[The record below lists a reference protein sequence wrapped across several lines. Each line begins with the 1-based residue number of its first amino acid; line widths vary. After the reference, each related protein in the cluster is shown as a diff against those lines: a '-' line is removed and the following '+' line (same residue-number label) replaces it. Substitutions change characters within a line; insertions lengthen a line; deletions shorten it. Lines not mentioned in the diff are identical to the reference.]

1 MRLKNIKIAY
11 RLALGFG
18 LMLVLM
24 AGITAIAERASK
36 QARNSLSETVN
47 RSNSKSALAALMRQT
62 LIRQGLIARHIG
74 MSNDIEEMQ
83 KEMARVAVEQKIY
96 HDNEIKLI
104 AMGLS
109 RDELAIVAEMQ
120 QHNTAIQPFMRQA
133 EELVAAFNAG
143 QAVKILT
150 TQAAPIQ
157 EEWLNVIDR
166 LLDQQHTQIR
176 NNLAQFEAAS
186 DQATLLMLTIFGV
199 SMVLAIAIGALVTR
213 SITGSVTQLMIFS
226 KRVGDGDFSARTS
239 QGGEHEFALLG
250 HAMNQMAE
258 SIEKSH
264 VLLANSAVAL
274 KHQATHDALT
284 GLPNRALLEDRLQ
297 QAMLYAQRYDRLVTL
312 AFIDLDNFK
321 FINDSLGHNAGDE
334 LLKTV
339 AERMLQCVRSTD
351 TVVRLG
357 GDEFVIILFDQP
369 KRSETITA
377 LLQKIRESVAQT
389 VHLGG
394 HDFQITC
401 SMGLVTYPGDGED
414 AQTLLKN
421 ADTAMYRAKELGRN
435 NYQFFANE
443 MNARIQEKNWL
454 QEGLL
459 NAIARQ
465 QFQLLYQPQVDLR
478 TGCIIGVEALIRW
491 QHPELG
497 MISPARFIPQAEE
510 SGLIVAIGDWVLHTA
525 CQQNKAWQK
534 AGLPPISMSVNVS
547 ARQFMEK
554 DLISRV
560 AAALQ
565 DSGLDARYLE
575 LELTES
581 VIMRDTEQAIATMH
595 TLQVMGVHL
604 SIDDFGTGYSSL
616 SALKHFP
623 VGRLKI
629 DQSFMRD
636 IPADEDDQAI
646 AMAIIALGHQL
657 KLKVIAEGVETEQQL
672 AFLRDNDCDEMQGY
686 YFSRPVTAG
695 EIEKLFQAPEQLRHQ
710 GKRPLP
716 GPVRL
721 TASRRQVER
730 T

>member
-1 MRLKNIKIAY
+1 
-11 RLALGFG
+11 
-18 LMLVLM
+18 
-24 AGITAIAERASK
+24 
-36 QARNSLSETVN
+36 
-47 RSNSKSALAALMRQT
+47 
-62 LIRQGLIARHIG
+62 
-74 MSNDIEEMQ
+74 
-83 KEMARVAVEQKIY
+83 
-96 HDNEIKLI
+96 
-104 AMGLS
+104 MG
-109 RDELAIVAEMQ
+109 
-120 QHNTAIQPFMRQA
+120 
-133 EELVAAFNAG
+133 
-143 QAVKILT
+143 
-150 TQAAPIQ
+150 
-157 EEWLNVIDR
+157 
-166 LLDQQHTQIR
+166 
-176 NNLAQFEAAS
+176 
-186 DQATLLMLTIFGV
+186 
-199 SMVLAIAIGALVTR
+199 
-213 SITGSVTQLMIFS
+213 FS
-226 KRVGDGDFSARTS
+226 KRVGDGDFSARTP

-250 HAMNQMAE
+250 RAMNQMAE

-264 VLLANSAVAL
+264 VLLASSAVEL

-297 QAMLYAQRYDRLVTL
+297 QAMLYAQRYDRLVTV

-339 AERMLQCVRSTD
+339 AERMLQCVRGTD

-401 SMGLVTYPGDGED
+401 SMGLVTYPGDGQD

-478 TGCIIGVEALIRW
+478 SGCIIGVEALIRW

-510 SGLIVAIGDWVLHTA
+510 SGLIVTIGDWVLRTA
-525 CQQNKAWQK
+525 CQQSKAWQQ

-560 AAALQ
+560 ANALQ

-581 VIMRDTEQAIATMH
+581 VIMRDTGQAIATMH
-595 TLQVMGVHL
+595 TLQLMGVHL

-657 KLKVIAEGVETEQQL
+657 KLKVIAEGVETEEQL
-672 AFLRDNDCDEMQGY
+672 AFLRDNHCDEMQGY

-695 EIEKLFQAPEQLRHQ
+695 EIEQLFQTPEQLRHQ
-710 GKRPLP
+710 LKRPLP
-716 GPVRL
+716 GPLRL
-721 TASRRQVER
+721 PASRRQVER

>member
-1 MRLKNIKIAY
+1 MRLKDIKIAY
-11 RLALGFG
+11 RLALGFS

-24 AGITAIAERASK
+24 AGITTIAERASK

-83 KEMARVAVEQKIY
+83 KEMARVAVEQKNY

-109 RDELAIVAEMQ
+109 RGELAIVAEMQ
-120 QHNTAIQPFMRQA
+120 QHSTAIQPFMRQA

-157 EEWLNVIDR
+157 EEWLNAIDR
-166 LLDQQHTQIR
+166 LLDQQNVQIGH
-176 NNLAQFEAAS
+176 NLAQFEAAS

-213 SITGSVTQLMIFS
+213 SIAGSVTQLMVFS

-250 HAMNQMAE
+250 RAMNQMAE
-258 SIEKSH
+258 SIQNSH
-264 VLLANSAVAL
+264 VLLESSAVEL

-339 AERMLQCVRSTD
+339 AGRMLQCVRSTD

-369 KRSETITA
+369 KQSETITA

-401 SMGLVTYPGDGED
+401 SVGLVTYPGDGED

-435 NYQFFANE
+435 NYQFFASE

-478 TGCIIGVEALIRW
+478 TSCIIGVEALIRW

-525 CQQNKAWQK
+525 CQQNKAWQQ

-554 DLISRV
+554 DLINRV
-560 AAALQ
+560 AQALQ

-595 TLQVMGVHL
+595 KLQVMGVQL

-657 KLKVIAEGVETEQQL
+657 KLKVIAEGVETEEQL

-695 EIEKLFQAPEQLRHQ
+695 EIEKLFQTPEQLGHQ
-710 GKRPLP
+710 LKRPLP
-716 GPVRL
+716 ESVRL
-721 TASRRQVER
+721 HPSRRQVER